1 MKILDNYFDI
11 NKIPDYCSK
20 DKLEKFYGYYLHNL
34 KAGPYVTRWITLDEI
49 AQFELKSWRCI
60 GDKYLEESEN
70 DRNKLMMD
78 IYESGTYFP
87 MFVGKQRNE
96 PYRLRDGAHRLYVMR
111 KLIEMRL
118 WNIERKILVAT
129 DEIIEGRKEDEEI
142 LYYLPMVVREE
153 FKDNYTFIYREL
165 DEKAPLQYPD
175 TEHELAVYNTKR
187 GGYLAAACIS
197 LLLRN
202 AFFEY
207 RQKNGIPIKPSP
219 VINDYAEWEK
229 WRGF

>member
-1 MKILDNYFDI
+1 
-11 NKIPDYCSK
+11 
-20 DKLEKFYGYYLHNL
+20 
-34 KAGPYVTRWITLDEI
+34 
-49 AQFELKSWRCI
+49 
-60 GDKYLEESEN
+60 
-70 DRNKLMMD
+70 
-78 IYESGTYFP
+78 
-87 MFVGKQRNE
+87 
-96 PYRLRDGAHRLYVMR
+96 MR